1 MGNVVYYGAQP
12 YAYAGYPYAYPVAQ
26 PQYQAYAAPVATAT
40 LRPEDA
46 AAVNELGPEGIETG
60 KNALNVAGS
69 LVKDVFPST
78 GPIIQNGAVQTK
90 WGAYALPNPQDAEI
104 IEKFLQATRSMIAKI
119 PQVE

>member
-1 MGNVVYYGAQP
+1 MGNIVYYGAQP
-12 YAYAGYPYAYPVAQ
+12 YAYNGYPYAYPSAY
-26 PQYQAYAAPVATAT
+26 PHYQAYAAPAVT

-46 AAVNELGPEGIETG
+46 AAVEELGPEGIETG

-69 LVKDVFPST
+69 LVKDVFPAS